1 MLKEKLLGLSVSLID
16 ESIVETFSFV
26 SDHLAA
32 TIGTKGGPVCA
43 PILSFEIVGPRSLH
57 IVGQGFRIS
66 WDQGEI
72 GPERLS
78 VWRNGIPALYRIDG
92 QPVKCG
98 NGPDSREEPA

>member
-1 MLKEKLLGLSVSLID
+1 MLKDKLLGLSVSLID
-16 ESIVETFSFV
+16 ESIVEIFRFA

-43 PILSFEIVGPRSLH
+43 PILALEIVGPVSLR

-66 WDQGEI
+66 WDQVEI

-78 VWRNGIPALYRIDG
+78 VRRNGIPAQYRIDR
-92 QPVKCG
+92 QSV
-98 NGPDSREEPA
+98 GPDCREEPA